1 MIMSSD
7 NPSGAVNQQERPS
20 SAEWLDVSSKAKAL
34 QASSSTELHWQL
46 TSIQA
51 VNLESSE
58 TIRKAPSLKQ
68 RDEDMAHAS

>member
-1 MIMSSD
+1 MSSD

-20 SAEWLDVSSKAKAL
+20 SAEWLD
-34 QASSSTELHWQL
+34 ASSAPGAASTSFRCRLRGIELR
-46 TSIQA
+46 SSRQA
-51 VNLESSE
+51 AFLESSE